1 MSTLKEKILS
11 LLNQKPGLSDRE
23 ITNVILGAEAPQ
35 QSINIACRSLESKG
49 VIKRIRR
56 KDGRIVNYLADMK
69 FIPDISVKTETK
81 INDDEYLSE
90 DEIKHI
96 LHDYLKSVGW
106 QTEIAWGKSQGIDII
121 ATRGKEKWIIEAKGQ
136 GSRQPM
142 RVNYFISM
150 LGEVLQRMN
159 DSNAKYSIALPDIA
173 QFRNLWYRLPELAKK
188 RTEITAIFVDKTG
201 KVTEKE

>member
-1 MSTLKEKILS
+1 MPTLKEKIIN
-11 LLNQKPGLSDRE
+11 LLQQKPGLSDRE
-23 ITNVILGAEAPQ
+23 ITNLILEAKAPQ

-56 KDGRIVNYLADMK
+56 EDGRIGNYLADMK

-81 INDDEYLSE
+81 IKDDDYLSE

-106 QTEIAWGKSQGIDII
+106 QTEIAWGKAQGIDIV

-159 DSNAKYSIALPDIA
+159 DSNAKYSIALPDMA

-188 RTEITAIFVDKTG
+188 RTGITAIFVDRAG